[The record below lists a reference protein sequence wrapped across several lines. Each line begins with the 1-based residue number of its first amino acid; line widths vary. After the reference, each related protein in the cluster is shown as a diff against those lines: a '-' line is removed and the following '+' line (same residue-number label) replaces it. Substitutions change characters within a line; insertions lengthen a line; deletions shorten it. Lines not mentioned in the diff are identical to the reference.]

1 MTLTLTSL
9 QRDLLYDQLLDRL
22 SGIGDIW
29 LAIDAED
36 FEGADRLGREFIEDL
51 TLISDDLG
59 WGEGNR
65 DPVEL
70 TTPPEILRRALS
82 RHCDLALKR
91 DASEVLERR
100 ELTIAKEHNE
110 AIVQACRDVM
120 AELDRK
126 ASEQGAPRLP
136 TR

>member
-36 FEGADRLGREFIEDL
+36 FERADRLGREFIEDL

-91 DASEVLERR
+91 DANEVLERR
-100 ELTIAKEHNE
+100 ELTIAKERNE
-110 AIVQACRDVM
+110 AIVKACRDVM
-120 AELDRK
+120 AELDRTGQ
-126 ASEQGAPRLP
+126 QGAARLHTP
-136 TR
+136 

>member
-22 SGIGDIW
+22 SGIGDVW

-36 FEGADRLGREFIEDL
+36 FERADRLGREFIEDL

-82 RHCDLALKR
+82 RHSDLALKR

-110 AIVQACRDVM
+110 AIVKACRDVM
-120 AELDRK
+120 AELDR
-126 ASEQGAPRLP
+126 AAGEQGVPQLPAP
-136 TR
+136 